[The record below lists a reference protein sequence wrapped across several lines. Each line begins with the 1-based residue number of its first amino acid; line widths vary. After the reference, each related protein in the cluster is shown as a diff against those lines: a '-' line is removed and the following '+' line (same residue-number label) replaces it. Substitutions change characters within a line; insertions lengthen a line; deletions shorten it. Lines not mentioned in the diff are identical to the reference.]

1 MKTNRKL
8 KKSDPASSKLIL
20 KEIIGLTTKNANG
33 LASSVLTSTC
43 VYVAGCVAVVYN
55 AESGT
60 QSHLMLS
67 HRWPKPLSCVAVSRD
82 GRFVAAGE
90 SGHQP
95 SVLVWDCVTRAFI
108 SELKGHLYGVECIAF
123 SPDGE
128 HLVSVGGYIYLWDWR
143 SGILVTKLKASSSC
157 SAVTSVTFSSDAK
170 YIVTAGKMHLK
181 FWAVGASPR
190 TRMNKG
196 AMSLSIHAKPIN
208 LGPQKGSSF
217 VSVTSAI
224 RTDSSVVNCN
234 QVDELF
240 PIYALTDAGV
250 LCLIDSG
257 LSLGNSVDLKVE
269 KGFAL
274 SASSKLIACS
284 CSNGLVKLFNIED
297 LRYVGSLLY
306 SKAKTCY
313 GEIDL
318 FCPKASEKNFHSAPT
333 LPDAVAC
340 QFISEKLVVVY
351 GDHSLHVWNFHEENE
366 ATRSFV
372 LISHSACIWDIKNL
386 CCENIHDPSLMC
398 AAKGCSGGVSFA
410 TCSADGTI
418 RLWDLVLQPDLL
430 GDTVDNNSL
439 ITEPVGAMHIVS
451 AGSFEITN
459 VDTTFGNQGFR
470 SMAVSSDGKYMAVG
484 DCEGNLHIYDL
495 HNSDYTCIKDSHDA
509 EILSLSFS
517 LSSTKYVDSGG
528 DTDNHY
534 LLASGGRDRIIHLYD
549 VKRNFDLIES
559 IDDHSAAVTSVKLA
573 CNGCKILS
581 CSADRSLVFR
591 NVSLTDSRSK
601 ISRCHHQMASHG
613 TVYDM
618 FVDPVMEVV
627 VTVGQ
632 DKKINTFDIVSGK
645 LIRSFKLHKDF
656 GDPIKVTM
664 DPSGS
669 YLVCSFS
676 NKSIRVYDFL
686 SGEMISQ
693 AVGHGEVV
701 TGVIFLPDCKHIV
714 SVGGDGCIFVWKLPA
729 RLASRMLQKVKEN
742 SVSLSPRIPALPV
755 AFSQTIIC
763 GKGDQPSRIDS
774 KDALPTE
781 SSNQLKQ
788 RANYQGW
795 DSQETYAFKLSIS
808 RLPKWAQDKVTSS
821 DFVQRNLEFTSPQQK
836 QNKMAIF
843 GAQGSPLC
851 ESWERVIYSSSRTKN
866 LSHLIRSGG
875 GYASLCHEHQTLS
888 GRGSGS
894 SNSCLSSLCRSS
906 SAISKSQS
914 SASSEELVSSA
925 TEDHWFT
932 VYNVRTD
939 LLNTPEVQN
948 LKDVK
953 MTVSSPK
960 LAEIPIESEHSLA
973 HSGHFV
979 YDGKAATSER
989 TCLSSFDFLSKNHS
1003 ILVTESKK
1011 VYHDAVP
1018 DVIEQL
1024 YCDKTEQDAMDVNAF
1039 HMKSED
1045 TDLFKEH
1052 FGNLSAILNVS
1063 FPACYII
1070 NLKSQMGFHSKCF
1083 GEKGERWLEMGVEK
1097 RQSST
1102 RRRYSSQYV
1111 VRRDYFVGCKKL
1123 FDTSLQNIGV
1133 FNQKKES
1140 ATNVTLDDPVFH
1152 EKQVIGPINQD
1163 LNSTECLLSPGCAL
1177 SRDEKDEDDSSTIEE
1192 AMADQKLHVN
1202 GESEV
1207 VREKINACRE
1217 ALLSL
1222 DTAAENVFQ
1231 LFAKLG
1237 TECSMEE
1244 FSSGSGAQLYDEATE
1259 LLPQI
1264 AEKVNAV
1271 TKVVQ
1276 DNTTSNVDSSR
1287 SRVGRF
1293 NIRTIVR
1300 NTR

>member
-8 KKSDPASSKLIL
+8 KKSDPTSSKLTL

-43 VYVAGCVAVVYN
+43 VYVAGCVVVVYD

-60 QSHLMLS
+60 QSHLILS
-67 HRWPKPLSCVAVSRD
+67 HRMPKPLSCLAVSRD

-95 SVLVWDCVTRAFI
+95 SVLVWDCLTRAFV

-143 SGILVTKLKASSSC
+143 SGTLVTKLKASSSC

-170 YIVTAGKMHLK
+170 YIVTAGKKHLK

-196 AMSLSIHAKPIN
+196 TVSLSIHAKPIN

-217 VSVTSAI
+217 ISVTSAI
-224 RTDSSVVNCN
+224 RTESTDGSVVNCN
-234 QVDELF
+234 EVDDQF
-240 PIYALTDAGV
+240 SIYALTDAGV

-257 LSLGNSVDLKVE
+257 LSLRNSVDLKVE

-274 SASSKLIACS
+274 SASSKLIACA
-284 CSNGLVKLFNIED
+284 CSNGLVKIFNIKD
-297 LRYVGSLLY
+297 LGFVGSLLY

-313 GEIDL
+313 GEVDL
-318 FCPKASEKNFHSAPT
+318 FCQKASEKNFQSAAA

-340 QFISEKLVVVY
+340 QFISGKLVIVY

-418 RLWDLVLQPDLL
+418 RLWDLVQQPDVS
-430 GDTVDNNSL
+430 GDTVDKNSL

-459 VDTTFGNQGFR
+459 ADATFGNQGFR
-470 SMAVSSDGKYMAVG
+470 SMAVSSDGIYMAVG

-517 LSSTKYVDSGG
+517 LSSPNYVDSGG
-528 DTDNHY
+528 DVDNHY

-549 VKRNFDLIES
+549 VKRNFELIES
-559 IDDHSAAVTSVKLA
+559 IDEHSAAVTSVKLA
-573 CNGCKILS
+573 CNGSKILS

-591 NVSLTDSRSK
+591 DVSLTDGRCK
-601 ISRCHHQMASHG
+601 ISRRHHQMASNG

-618 FVDPVMEVV
+618 SVDPEVEV
-627 VTVGQ
+627 AVTVGQ

-664 DPSGS
+664 DPSSS
-669 YLVCSFS
+669 YLVCTFS
-676 NKSIRVYDFL
+676 NKSICVYDFM
-686 SGEMISQ
+686 SGEMIAQ

-729 RLASRMLQKVKEN
+729 RLASRMLKKVKEN
-742 SVSLSPRIPALPV
+742 SVSFFPRIPSLPV
-755 AFSQTIIC
+755 AFSQAITC
-763 GKGDQPSRIDS
+763 EEEGQPCRIS
-774 KDALPTE
+774 SNALPAV
-781 SSNQLKQ
+781 SSSQLKQ
-788 RANYQGW
+788 RANYHHHGW
-795 DSQETYAFKLSIS
+795 DSQETYTFKLSIS
-808 RLPKWAQDKVTSS
+808 RLPKWAQDKVRSS
-821 DFVQRNLEFTSPQQK
+821 DFVQRNLACTSPQQK
-836 QNKMAIF
+836 QVEQKLL
-843 GAQGSPLC
+843 SPL
-851 ESWERVIYSSSRTKN
+851 IAN
-866 LSHLIRSGG
+866 GG
-875 GYASLCHEHQTLS
+875 GYASLCHEHQTPS
-888 GRGSGS
+888 DRGSGG

-906 SAISKSQS
+906 SNVSKSQS
-914 SASSEELVSSA
+914 SASPEEIVSSA

-939 LLNTPEVQN
+939 LLNTPEVQK

-953 MTVSSPK
+953 TTVSSPK
-960 LAEIPIESEHSLA
+960 P
-973 HSGHFV
+973 
-979 YDGKAATSER
+979 
-989 TCLSSFDFLSKNHS
+989 
-1003 ILVTESKK
+1003 
-1011 VYHDAVP
+1011 
-1018 DVIEQL
+1018 
-1024 YCDKTEQDAMDVNAF
+1024 EQDAMDVNVF

-1052 FGNLSAILNVS
+1052 FGNLSAIL
-1063 FPACYII
+1063 
-1070 NLKSQMGFHSKCF
+1070 K
-1083 GEKGERWLEMGVEK
+1083 VEK
-1097 RQSST
+1097 KQSST

-1111 VRRDYFVGCKKL
+1111 VRRNYFVGCQKL
-1123 FDTSLQNIGV
+1123 FDTSMQNIGV
-1133 FNQKKES
+1133 STQEKES
-1140 ATNVTLDDPVFH
+1140 ATNITSDDPVFH
-1152 EKQVIGPINQD
+1152 EKQVIRSINQD
-1163 LNSTECLLSPGCAL
+1163 LNSTQYLLSTSCAL
-1177 SRDEKDEDDSSTIEE
+1177 SRDEKDTDELSTIEE
-1192 AMADQKLHVN
+1192 AMADQKLDVH
-1202 GESEV
+1202 GESDVV
-1207 VREKINACRE
+1207 VRDKISACRE
-1217 ALLSL
+1217 ALVTL
-1222 DTAAENVFQ
+1222 DTAADNVFQ
-1231 LFAKLG
+1231 LFTKLG

-1244 FSSGSGAQLYDEATE
+1244 FSSGSGAQLYEEASE

-1271 TKVVQ
+1271 AKVILQ
-1276 DNTTSNVDSSR
+1276 NNTTSNVNVGSCSSR
-1287 SRVGRF
+1287 STVEGSTF
-1293 NIRTIVR
+1293 EPLLGTLAESLSQKVVEILKKNLSSV
-1300 NTR
+1300 

>member
-8 KKSDPASSKLIL
+8 KKSDPASSKLVL

-67 HRWPKPLSCVAVSRD
+67 HRIPKPLSCVAVSRD

-108 SELKGHLYGVECIAF
+108 SELKGHIYGVECIAF

-143 SGILVTKLKASSSC
+143 SGMLVTKLKASSSC

-170 YIVTAGKMHLK
+170 YIVTAGKKHLK

-190 TRMNKG
+190 TRTNKG
-196 AMSLSIHAKPIN
+196 TVSLTIHAKPIN

-217 VSVTSAI
+217 ISVTSAI
-224 RTDSSVVNCN
+224 WTDDSVVNCD

-257 LSLGNSVDLKVE
+257 LSLRNSVDLKVE

-274 SASSKLIACS
+274 SASSKLIACA
-284 CSNGLVKLFNIED
+284 CSNGQVQLFNVED
-297 LRYVGSLLY
+297 LGYVGSLLY
-306 SKAKTCY
+306 SKAKTCL

-318 FCPKASEKNFHSAPT
+318 FCPKASESFFHSAPT

-351 GDHSLHVWNFHEENE
+351 GDHSLHIWDFHEENE
-366 ATRSFV
+366 ATRTFV

-386 CCENIHDPSLMC
+386 CCENMHDPSLMC

-410 TCSADGTI
+410 TCSADGKI
-418 RLWDLVLQPDLL
+418 RLWDLVLQPDSL
-430 GDTVDNNSL
+430 GDTVDSNSL
-439 ITEPVGAMHIVS
+439 ITESAGTMNIVS
-451 AGSFEITN
+451 AGSFEIAT
-459 VDTTFGNQGFR
+459 VDTTSGNQGFR

-517 LSSTKYVDSGG
+517 WSSIKDVDSGG

-534 LLASGGRDRIIHLYD
+534 LLVSGGRDRIIHLYD

-591 NVSLTDSRSK
+591 DVNLTDSRCK
-601 ISRCHHQMASHG
+601 ISRRHHQMASHG

-618 FVDPVMEVV
+618 SVDPVMEVV

-632 DKKINTFDIVSGK
+632 DKKINIFDIVSGK
-645 LIRSFKLHKDF
+645 LIRSFKQNKDF

-669 YLVCSFS
+669 YLICSFS
-676 NKSIRVYDFL
+676 NKSICIYDFM
-686 SGEMISQ
+686 SGEMIAQ

-742 SVSLSPRIPALPV
+742 SVSLSPRTLTLPV
-755 AFSQTIIC
+755 AFNQAIIC
-763 GKGDQPSRIDS
+763 GEGDQLRKIDS
-774 KDALPTE
+774 KDSLPAE
-781 SSNQLKQ
+781 SSSQLKK
-788 RANYQGW
+788 RVTYHGW

-808 RLPKWAQDKVTSS
+808 RLPKWAQDKVTSP

-836 QNKMAIF
+836 QKEQKI
-843 GAQGSPLC
+843 SLP
-851 ESWERVIYSSSRTKN
+851 SIST
-866 LSHLIRSGG
+866 GG
-875 GYASLCHEHQTLS
+875 GYDSLCHEHQSPS
-888 GRGSGS
+888 GTWSGGS
-894 SNSCLSSLCRSS
+894 SSCLRACISS
-906 SAISKSQS
+906 SNVSKSQS
-914 SASSEELVSSA
+914 STSPDELVSSSA
-925 TEDHWFT
+925 TKDHWFT
-932 VYNVRTD
+932 VYNVRLD
-939 LLNTPEVQN
+939 LLNSPDVQT

-953 MTVSSPK
+953 MPVSSPK
-960 LAEIPIESEHSLA
+960 LVQGLADIPSESEHSLTLR
-973 HSGHFV
+973 GHFV
-979 YDGKAATSER
+979 EDSKIATSEH
-989 TCLSSFDFLSKNHS
+989 TCLSTADFLSKNQK
-1003 ILVTESKK
+1003 IVLDMETRK
-1011 VYHDAVP
+1011 VNHEP
-1018 DVIEQL
+1018 LPPVIEQL
-1024 YCDKTEQDAMDVNAF
+1024 YSDKTEEDPMDIKVF
-1039 HMKSED
+1039 DIKSEES
-1045 TDLFKEH
+1045 DLFKEH
-1052 FGNLSAILNVS
+1052 FGNLSSIQKVD
-1063 FPACYII
+1063 
-1070 NLKSQMGFHSKCF
+1070 
-1083 GEKGERWLEMGVEK
+1083 K
-1097 RQSST
+1097 RQSLT
-1102 RRRYSSQYV
+1102 RRRYSSQYF
-1111 VRRDYFVGCKKL
+1111 VRRDYHVGCNRL
-1123 FDTSLQNIGV
+1123 FGKTTQNIGV
-1133 FNQKKES
+1133 FNQEEEF
-1140 ATNVTLDDPVFH
+1140 AINVTLRDPVFH
-1152 EKQVIGPINQD
+1152 EKQATGPINQD
-1163 LNSTECLLSPGCAL
+1163 LNSTEFLLNPSYAL
-1177 SRDEKDEDDSSTIEE
+1177 SRDKKDKEDSSIIEEE
-1192 AMADQKLHVN
+1192 AMADQKQYVD
-1202 GESEV
+1202 EV
-1207 VREKINACRE
+1207 GAKITACRE
-1217 ALLSL
+1217 ALLNL

-1237 TECSMEE
+1237 TECSIEE
-1244 FSSGSGAQLYDEATE
+1244 FSSGCGAQLYNEATE
-1259 LLPQI
+1259 KLPQI
-1264 AEKVNAV
+1264 AEKVNVVIA
-1271 TKVVQ
+1271 KVVQ
-1276 DNTTSNVDSSR
+1276 NNTTTSNVEGSTFEPLLGTLAESLSQRVVEILKENLSST
-1287 SRVGRF
+1287 V
-1293 NIRTIVR
+1293 
-1300 NTR
+1300 

>member
-8 KKSDPASSKLIL
+8 KKSDSASSKLTL
-20 KEIIGLTTKNANG
+20 KEIIGLTPKNANG

-43 VYVAGCVAVVYN
+43 VYVAGCVVVVFN

-60 QSHLMLS
+60 QSHLMLN
-67 HRWPKPLSCVAVSRD
+67 HRMPKPLSCVAVSRD

-95 SVLVWDCVTRAFI
+95 SVLVWDCVTHAFI

-123 SPDGE
+123 SPNGE

-157 SAVTSVTFSSDAK
+157 SAVTAVAFSSDAK
-170 YIVTAGKMHLK
+170 YIVTAGKKHLK

-196 AMSLSIHAKPIN
+196 TMSLSIHARPIN
-208 LGPQKGSSF
+208 LGTQKGSSF
-217 VSVTSAI
+217 ISVMSAI
-224 RTDSSVVNCN
+224 RTDGRVVNCD

-257 LSLGNSVDLKVE
+257 LSLRNSVDLKVE

-274 SASSKLIACS
+274 SASCKLIACA
-284 CSNGLVKLFNIED
+284 CSNGLVQLFNIED
-297 LRYVGSLLY
+297 LRYAGSLEY

-318 FCPKASEKNFHSAPT
+318 FCPEASEKNFQAAQT

-340 QFISEKLVVVY
+340 QFISEKLVIVY
-351 GDHSLHVWNFHEENE
+351 GDHSLHVWDFHEENE

-386 CCENIHDPSLMC
+386 CCENFHDPSLMC

-418 RLWDLVLQPDLL
+418 RLWDLVLQSNLL
-430 GDTVDNNSL
+430 GDMVDNNSL
-439 ITEPVGAMHIVS
+439 ISGPVGAMHIVS

-459 VDTTFGNQGFR
+459 ADATFGNQGFR

-495 HNSDYTCIKDSHDA
+495 HNSDYTCLKDSHDA

-517 LSSTKYVDSGG
+517 LSSTKYVDTGG
-528 DTDNHY
+528 DTDYHY
-534 LLASGGRDRIIHLYD
+534 LLASGGRDRIIHLFD

-573 CNGCKILS
+573 CNGCKMLS

-591 NVSLTDSRSK
+591 DVSLTDSK
-601 ISRCHHQMASHG
+601 CNISRRHHQMASHG

-618 FVDPVMEVV
+618 SVDPVREVV

-632 DKKINTFDIVSGK
+632 DKKINTFDIISGK

-656 GDPIKVTM
+656 GDPIKVAM

-676 NKSIRVYDFL
+676 NKSICLYDFM
-686 SGEMISQ
+686 SGEIIAQ
-693 AVGHGEVV
+693 AVGHGEVA
-701 TGVIFLPDCKHIV
+701 TGIIFLPDCKHIV

-742 SVSLSPRIPALPV
+742 SISLTPTTAAPPV
-755 AFSQTIIC
+755 AFSQAILC
-763 GKGDQPSRIDS
+763 GERDQPCRIDS
-774 KDALPTE
+774 GDAIPAE
-781 SSNQLKQ
+781 SSNQLEQ
-788 RANYQGW
+788 RANYPVW
-795 DSQETYAFKLSIS
+795 NSQETSAFKLSIS

-821 DFVQRNLEFTSPQQK
+821 DFVRKNLEFTSPQELEK
-836 QNKMAIF
+836 KIL
-843 GAQGSPLC
+843 SP
-851 ESWERVIYSSSRTKN
+851 VIGN
-866 LSHLIRSGG
+866 GED
-875 GYASLCHEHQTLS
+875 YALLHHDHQTPS
-888 GRGSGS
+888 GCGSGS
-894 SNSCLSSLCRSS
+894 SNSCLSSLRRSS
-906 SAISKSQS
+906 SNVSKSQS
-914 SASSEELVSSA
+914 SASPDELFSSA

-953 MTVSSPK
+953 MPVSSPK
-960 LAEIPIESEHSLA
+960 PAEIPIETERSLG
-973 HSGHFV
+973 HRGHFV
-979 YDGKAATSER
+979 LD
-989 TCLSSFDFLSKNHS
+989 
-1003 ILVTESKK
+1003 
-1011 VYHDAVP
+1011 
-1018 DVIEQL
+1018 
-1024 YCDKTEQDAMDVNAF
+1024 EQDDMDTF

-1052 FGNLSAILNVS
+1052 FGNLSAIL
-1063 FPACYII
+1063 
-1070 NLKSQMGFHSKCF
+1070 K
-1083 GEKGERWLEMGVEK
+1083 VEK
-1097 RQSST
+1097 RQSPT

-1123 FDTSLQNIGV
+1123 FDMTTQETGV
-1133 FNQKKES
+1133 FNQEKES
-1140 ATNVTLDDPVFH
+1140 ASNVTLDASL
-1152 EKQVIGPINQD
+1152 NQEH
-1163 LNSTECLLSPGCAL
+1163 STECLLSPSCAH
-1177 SRDEKDEDDSSTIEE
+1177 SRDDKDKDDSSSTIEE
-1192 AMADQKLHVN
+1192 AVADTKFHVDD
-1202 GESEV
+1202 GESEAA
-1207 VREKINACRE
+1207 REKITACSE

-1222 DTAAENVFQ
+1222 NTAAENVFQ
-1231 LFAKLG
+1231 LFTKLAA
-1237 TECSMEE
+1237 ECSMED
-1244 FSSGSGAQLYDEATE
+1244 FSSGHGAELYDEATE

-1271 TKVVQ
+1271 TEVVQ
-1276 DNTTSNVDSSR
+1276 NNTISKGGSSR
-1287 SRVGRF
+1287 SKIQREAFEPLIGTLAESLSQRVVEILKR
-1293 NIRTIVR
+1293 NISSTV
-1300 NTR
+1300 

>member
-8 KKSDPASSKLIL
+8 KKSDPASSKFVL
-20 KEIIGLTTKNANG
+20 KEIIGLTAKNENG
-33 LASSVLTSTC
+33 LASSVTASTC
-43 VYVAGCVAVVYN
+43 VYVAGCVAVVYDM
-55 AESGT
+55 EKGT

-67 HRWPKPLSCVAVSRD
+67 HRMPKPLSCVAVSRD
-82 GRFVAAGE
+82 GCFVAAGE

-95 SVLVWDCVTRAFI
+95 SVLVWDCGTLAFI

-123 SPDGE
+123 SSDGE

-157 SAVTSVTFSSDAK
+157 SAVTSVTFSSDSK
-170 YIVTAGKMHLK
+170 YIVTAGKKHLK

-196 AMSLSIHAKPIN
+196 TISLSIHAKPIN

-224 RTDSSVVNCN
+224 WTEGSVVNCD

-250 LCLIDSG
+250 LCLINSE
-257 LSLGNSVDLKVE
+257 LSLRNSVDLKVE

-274 SASSKLIACS
+274 SASSKLIACA
-284 CSNGLVKLFNIED
+284 CSNGLVQLFKVED

-306 SKAKTCY
+306 TKAKTCH
-313 GEIDL
+313 GKIDR
-318 FCPKASEKNFHSAPT
+318 FCPKSSEKNLQSTPT

-351 GDHSLHVWNFHEENE
+351 GDHSLHIWDFHEENE

-372 LISHSACIWDIKNL
+372 LNSHSACIWDIKNL
-386 CCENIHDPSLMC
+386 CCENTHDPSLMC
-398 AAKGCSGGVSFA
+398 AAMGCSGGVSFA

-418 RLWDLVLQPDLL
+418 RLWDLVLQPNLL
-430 GDTVDNNSL
+430 GDTVDSNSL
-439 ITEPVGAMHIVS
+439 INEPVGAMNIVS
-451 AGSFEITN
+451 AGSFEIAT

-470 SMAVSSDGKYMAVG
+470 SMAVSSDGKYLAVG

-517 LSSTKYVDSGG
+517 LSSTKDADSGG
-528 DTDNHY
+528 DMDNHY

-549 VKRNFDLIES
+549 VKRNFNLIES

-591 NVSLTDSRSK
+591 DVSLTDIRCK
-601 ISRCHHQMASHG
+601 ISRRHHQMASHG

-618 FVDPVMEVV
+618 SVDPVMEVV

-645 LIRSFKLHKDF
+645 LIRSFKHNKDF

-676 NKSIRVYDFL
+676 NKSICVYDFV
-686 SGEMISQ
+686 SGEMIAQ

-729 RLASRMLQKVKEN
+729 RLAFRMLQKVKET
-742 SVSLSPRIPALPV
+742 SVSLSPRTPALPV
-755 AFSQTIIC
+755 GFSQAIIC
-763 GKGDQPSRIDS
+763 GEGDLPCRIDF
-774 KDALPTE
+774 KDVLPAE
-781 SSNQLKQ
+781 SSSQLKQ
-788 RANYQGW
+788 RANYHGL
-795 DSQETYAFKLSIS
+795 DTQETYAFKLSIS

-836 QNKMAIF
+836 EVEPKIL
-843 GAQGSPLC
+843 SPLI
-851 ESWERVIYSSSRTKN
+851 SN
-866 LSHLIRSGG
+866 GG
-875 GYASLCHEHQTLS
+875 AYASLCHEHQTPF
-888 GRGSGS
+888 GRGSGGRS
-894 SNSCLSSLCRSS
+894 SCHSSLCRSS
-906 SAISKSQS
+906 SNVCKSQS
-914 SASSEELVSSA
+914 SASPEEFASSA

-932 VYNVRTD
+932 VYNVRLD
-939 LLNTPEVQN
+939 LLNSPEMQN
-948 LKDVK
+948 PKHLK
-953 MTVSSPK
+953 MPVSSPK
-960 LAEIPIESEHSLA
+960 LVQGLAEIPSESDHSLG
-973 HSGHFV
+973 HRGHFV
-979 YDGKAATSER
+979 DDE
-989 TCLSSFDFLSKNHS
+989 
-1003 ILVTESKK
+1003 
-1011 VYHDAVP
+1011 HD
-1018 DVIEQL
+1018 
-1024 YCDKTEQDAMDVNAF
+1024 TMDINAF

-1045 TDLFKEH
+1045 SDLFKEH
-1052 FGNLSAILNVS
+1052 FGNLSAL
-1063 FPACYII
+1063 
-1070 NLKSQMGFHSKCF
+1070 LKVK
-1083 GEKGERWLEMGVEK
+1083 K

-1102 RRRYSSQYV
+1102 RRRYSSQYFL
-1111 VRRDYFVGCKKL
+1111 RRDYLVGCKKL
-1123 FDTSLQNIGV
+1123 LDKSMQDVGV
-1133 FNQKKES
+1133 FKQEKEP
-1140 ATNVTLDDPVFH
+1140 ATNVNLKEDPSFK
-1152 EKQVIGPINQD
+1152 EQQVLGSINQD
-1163 LNSTECLLSPGCAL
+1163 LSSMECLRTPSCAL
-1177 SRDEKDEDDSSTIEE
+1177 SRDEKDKEDSSTIEE
-1192 AMADQKLHVN
+1192 AMAQKQCVD
-1202 GESEV
+1202 GGSEPG
-1207 VREKINACRE
+1207 EKITACRE
-1217 ALLSL
+1217 ALRSL

-1237 TECSMEE
+1237 TEYSMEE
-1244 FSSGSGAQLYDEATE
+1244 FSSGSGAQLRNEAIE
-1259 LLPQI
+1259 LLPKI
-1264 AEKVNAV
+1264 TEKINAV
-1271 TKVVQ
+1271 AEWVQ
-1276 DNTTSNVDSSR
+1276 NNRSSTGSST
-1287 SRVGRF
+1287 SRVEGSAFEPVLGKLAESLSQRVVEILKK
-1293 NIRTIVR
+1293 NLSTV
-1300 NTR
+1300 